1 MQHSF
6 FQAICRVGIF
16 MICAQAIVHFRPQ
29 EAYEKYLKLLVG
41 IMTLIQLILPIGS
54 FFAGGGRQ
62 EAEETL
68 KRFGLEMEES
78 IREAEKNAALTDELL
93 QQMTLKEVLRQA
105 ESNRSGAGAQ
115 PENSESGAGVQ
126 AENSGNGTGAQAENR
141 GNGAGAQSKNEGNKT
156 GAQPETDDINVRV
169 ELDVENVESVRIG
182 REG

>member
-29 EAYEKYLKLLVG
+29 ETYEKYLKLLVG

-62 EAEETL
+62 QAEEAL
-68 KRFGLEMEES
+68 EQFGREMEES
-78 IREAEKNAALTDELL
+78 VKAAEKNAVLADQLL
-93 QQMTLKEVLRQA
+93 QQMTLEEVLRQA
-105 ESNRSGAGAQ
+105 ENGRNGTGTQ
-115 PENSESGAGVQ
+115 TENGGS
-126 AENSGNGTGAQAENR
+126 GTGAQTENG
-141 GNGAGAQSKNEGNKT
+141 GNETEAQIK
-156 GAQPETDDINVRV
+156 VRI
-169 ELDVENVESVRIG
+169 ESEVENVEPVRIE

>member
-115 PENSESGAGVQ
+115 PENSESG
-126 AENSGNGTGAQAENR
+126 TGAQAENR